1 MVVVG
6 GACAGDATGSVMDHA
21 RTKFASK
28 GSDLQVVNEV
38 GPDLTF
44 GKDETTVHLLR
55 RDSDEVAT
63 VGPTTK
69 DAVADALWDAISPSL
84 G

>member
-1 MVVVG
+1 M
-6 GACAGDATGSVMDHA
+6 GSVLDHA
-21 RTKFASK
+21 RAKFSRM

-44 GKDETTVHLLR
+44 GKEDTTVHLLR
-55 RDSDEVAT
+55 RGSDDVTT

-69 DAVADALWDAISPSL
+69 DAVADALWDAISQSL